1 MSICALFGKMPRA
14 CSRFRRGVTFGCRR
28 DGLFDRRSRAV
39 AEGEGGNS
47 RDCALQSR
55 GASKP
60 DGAGI
65 GDPALHAAIDM
76 ERHPGSNVALYG
88 AVDEHVVAFDG
99 SADQP
104 FCADMDE
111 ASGRTEIAIDQTE
124 TTDAVIG
131 TDVSV
136 DAETS
141 LDQTEVS
148 RGIHD
153 GIRTV

>member
-1 MSICALFGKMPRA
+1 M
-14 CSRFRRGVTFGCRR
+14 
-28 DGLFDRRSRAV
+28 
-39 AEGEGGNS
+39 
-47 RDCALQSR
+47 
-55 GASKP
+55 
-60 DGAGI
+60 
-65 GDPALHAAIDM
+65 
-76 ERHPGSNVALYG
+76 
-88 AVDEHVVAFDG
+88 VAFDG

-131 TDVSV
+131 ADVSV

-148 RGIHD
+148 LGIHD